1 MIGRRMR
8 LRVVAANRD
17 HGDPSAVEVQVRV
30 GALAVQPVAPV
41 HLKAR
46 RDIGGVT
53 FSWRPRRRALG
64 GVSFAARLDS
74 GEASEAYELDI
85 LSGLSVVRTLSAG
98 VPFVLYASA
107 DEIADFGS
115 AQSSFDVRVY
125 QFSASVG
132 RGLPAAATLTP

>member
-8 LRVVAANRD
+8 LRVVAAKRD